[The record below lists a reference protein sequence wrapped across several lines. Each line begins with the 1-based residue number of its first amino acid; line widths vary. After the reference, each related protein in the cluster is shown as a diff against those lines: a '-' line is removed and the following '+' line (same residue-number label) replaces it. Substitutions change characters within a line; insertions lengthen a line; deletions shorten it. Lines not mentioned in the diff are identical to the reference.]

1 MSAEL
6 WHGPTVSATRPGQ
19 LSDGADQSLF
29 RRDESRV
36 RRGLGR
42 GQGPVAALL
51 ALLGFAAALRAADK
65 TPAGLTGRWRSLET
79 SRGGIG
85 SMITFLEG
93 GALEFSPGAVVEIP
107 YRIEGDQ
114 LILPGGSK
122 DASESRQKIVWLAD
136 DKLRLDTE
144 SGPGIELTRAGARE
158 SASEP
163 ILGEWQGKREMAG
176 QELSIL
182 YFFRREGRS
191 LLLIPFVT
199 QTGRYTTDKSHV
211 HLEWPNCP
219 IPEAEFAVDS
229 DVLTLTADGKK
240 SRYARY

>member
-6 WHGPTVSATRPGQ
+6 WHGPAVPATRPGQ
-19 LSDGADQSLF
+19 LPDGADQSLF
-29 RRDESRV
+29 RRDESGV
-36 RRGLGR
+36 RRGR
-42 GQGPVAALL
+42 MPGPRCVAALL
-51 ALLGFAAALRAADK
+51 ALLGSAAALGAADK

-85 SMITFLEG
+85 SMITLREG

-114 LILPGGSK
+114 LILAGGSK
-122 DASESRQKIVWLAD
+122 DASENRQKIVWLAD
-136 DKLRLDTE
+136 DKLRLDAK

-158 SASEP
+158 SVSKP
-163 ILGEWQGKREMAG
+163 ILGEWHGTREMGG
-176 QELSIL
+176 QEVSVL
-182 YFFRREGRS
+182 YFFQREGRS
-191 LLLIPFVT
+191 LLLVPFVT
-199 QTGRYTTDKSHV
+199 QTGRYTTDKSHI

-219 IPEAEFAVDS
+219 IPEAAFAVDG
-229 DVLTLTADGKK
+229 DVLTLTADGRT